1 MPRLGVGGA
10 ELYYEDHGSGPVL
23 LLVHGTGAYADLWT
37 PVIDGLARSHRVITY
52 DRRGFGRSAV
62 TRRTRLADHAED
74 AAALLTGL
82 DAGPATVVGWSGGG
96 VIALDLAA
104 SYPEQVSALV
114 LAEAAVR
121 LAVSPSRSSLA
132 MQARSSAQRYLR
144 RDPGAAAQ
152 AMYRWSSA
160 STQGRVT
167 FDTLPQEWQDQ
178 MTRNGPSTVR
188 EMDQLLRP
196 YPSLAAIRSVTCP
209 VRLIEGELSDR
220 VFVKADAL
228 IRTLL
233 PQAELVVL
241 PGAAHFL
248 HIDQPRAWVEAVAGV
263 LD

>member
-1 MPRLGVGGA
+1 MGTLGVEGA
-10 ELYYEDHGSGPVL
+10 ELYYEEHGSGPPL
-23 LLVHGTGAYADLWT
+23 LLVHGTGAYVDLWT
-37 PVIDGLARSHRVITY
+37 PVLDGLARSHRVISY
-52 DRRGFGRSAV
+52 DRRGFGRSSV
-62 TRRTRLADHAED
+62 TRRTRLADHAHD
-74 AAALLTGL
+74 AAALLTAL

-121 LAVSPSRSSLA
+121 LSVRPSRSSLA
-132 MQARSSAQRYLR
+132 MQTRSSAQRYLR

-160 STQGRVT
+160 STGGAIT
-167 FDTLPQEWQDQ
+167 FDTLPEAWQEQ
-178 MTRNGPSTVR
+178 MTRNGPSTVL

-196 YPSLAAIRSVTCP
+196 YPSLAAIRSITCP
-209 VRLIEGELSDR
+209 VRVIEGEVSDP
-220 VFVKADAL
+220 VFLRADAL

-248 HIDQPRAWVEAVAGV
+248 HIDQPEAWVAAVAGSPV
-263 LD
+263 